1 MLAAPRAPC
10 HTHAALHFVE
20 NEKVF
25 VLITNLTQLLEPFA
39 AEMIVTALTLDRLDD
54 DGADVDLVV
63 INEFSDFRF
72 RFLFAL
78 HHVGFALGFR

>member
-1 MLAAPRAPC
+1 MLAAPRAHC
-10 HTHAALHFVE
+10 HTHTALYFVE
-20 NEKVF
+20 NEKALV
-25 VLITNLTQLLEPFA
+25 IIANLTQLLEPFA

-54 DGADVDLVV
+54 DGADVNLVV

-78 HHVGFALGFR
+78 DHAGFALGFR